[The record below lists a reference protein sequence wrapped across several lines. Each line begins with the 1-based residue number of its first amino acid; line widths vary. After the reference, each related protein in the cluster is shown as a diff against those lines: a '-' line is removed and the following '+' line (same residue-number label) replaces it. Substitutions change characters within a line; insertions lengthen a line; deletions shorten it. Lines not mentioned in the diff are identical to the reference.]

1 MIYQCTYK
9 TAEINI
15 YINENRFIAELDIL
29 RNREERV
36 FHNRRTDDDL
46 YELMKRN
53 KAQDIELHEIEL
65 LLMM

>member
-1 MIYQCTYK
+1 M
-9 TAEINI
+9 
-15 YINENRFIAELDIL
+15 

>member
-1 MIYQCTYK
+1 M
-9 TAEINI
+9 
-15 YINENRFIAELDIL
+15 
-29 RNREERV
+29 RNRKERV

-53 KAQDIELHEIEL
+53 KAQDIELHKIVL